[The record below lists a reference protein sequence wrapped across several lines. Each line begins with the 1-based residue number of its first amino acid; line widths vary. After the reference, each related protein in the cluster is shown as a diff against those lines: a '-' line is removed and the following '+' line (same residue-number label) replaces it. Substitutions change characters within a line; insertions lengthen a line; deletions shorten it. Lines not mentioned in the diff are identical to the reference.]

1 MLTGVDHMSWGVFSA
16 RACTAVAAIAAVTSC
31 AFAAERVTK
40 EEAVAMVR
48 KAIEAIKS
56 EGADKAY
63 VEIDDQ
69 SGPFV
74 DRELYIVVCGPD
86 GTILA
91 DGANKARIGTNRI
104 GAQDPDGKAFIKER
118 VELAKEHA
126 SFWQSY
132 KYLNPL
138 TKNIEQ
144 KQMYCERLDTRT
156 VCGGIYE

>member
-91 DGANKARIGTNRI
+91 DGVNKARIGPTGSMPRTLTARPSSRNVLSSRRSMR
-104 GAQDPDGKAFIKER
+104 AFGSPI
-118 VELAKEHA
+118 
-126 SFWQSY
+126 S
-132 KYLNPL
+132 
-138 TKNIEQ
+138 T
-144 KQMYCERLDTRT
+144 
-156 VCGGIYE
+156 

>member
-1 MLTGVDHMSWGVFSA
+1 MSTMRSVLRLGVCVAIAAIATFSSGA
-16 RACTAVAAIAAVTSC
+16 FAAEPVTKDEAMAMVKKAVAAI
-31 AFAAERVTK
+31 R
-40 EEAVAMVR
+40 
-48 KAIEAIKS
+48 S

-63 VEIDDQ
+63 VEINDQ
-69 SGPFV
+69 SGAFV

-91 DGANKARIGTNRI
+91 DGVNKARIGTNRI
-104 GAQDPDGKAFIKER
+104 DAKDPDGKAFIKER

-144 KQMYCERLDTRT
+144 KQMYCERLDTTT